1 MYNHFERNVR
11 ELRESNQILDPT
23 PGWEVNECLVWVEYY
38 IKDNLKQLLISN
50 KLFDSQ
56 VDSDSLYSARVA
68 Q

>member
-50 KLFDSQ
+50 MLFDSQ